1 MGGRRRLLSGPAAT
15 CAVRRGRARAAPARP
30 TTGGVMYLQMDLKVL
45 ETHAPTAARAAG
57 VPEDRILAGLL
68 RLWHRCW
75 STNTDVVGRKE
86 LAGCFGPDRL
96 DHLVEALLVDF
107 LDEADGP
114 GWRVRGADRYLR
126 LRTARRAGAAKTN
139 AARAQRRSSDAPA
152 TLKSDAPATQNHALI
167 TESPSTENTTTS
179 TSSGSDAPATLQRH
193 ARRRCV
199 RSPYLRAVDVARRRL
214 LGVGAGRAEG
224 VWLAAGT
231 RNASRPECVVVQD
244 TDDAT
249 RRHRGA
255 PARVPQVLR

>member
-1 MGGRRRLLSGPAAT
+1 
-15 CAVRRGRARAAPARP
+15 
-30 TTGGVMYLQMDLKVL
+30 MYLQMDLKVL

-152 TLKSDAPATQNHALI
+152 TRPPAVCSKPLPQSRRRG
-167 TESPSTENTTTS
+167 SPTTS
-179 TSSGSDAPATLQRH
+179 GRG
-193 ARRRCV
+193 RRPCG
-199 RSPYLRAVDVARRRL
+199 RRL
-214 LGVGAGRAEG
+214 AGRRNEER
-224 VWLAAGT
+224 LAA
-231 RNASRPECVVVQD
+231 
-244 TDDAT
+244 
-249 RRHRGA
+249 
-255 PARVPQVLR
+255 